1 MPTLEADL
9 NASRGLLGLVEHPN
23 GSNYNFVTDWYANRV
38 GDEGFRHAPWC
49 AMSRSWCYD
58 VGAGGDLT
66 YAYCPF
72 IERDARAGVN
82 GLEWLADDVEVGA
95 WVLFDFAGLGM
106 ATHVG
111 QVEAVLDG
119 GRFVTLEGNIGN
131 AYRRQVRDRKYV
143 RGFVRVPHDDAP
155 PPVKDP
161 GAGNTPKQ
169 SGRVNLPGC
178 RYGSRGRVVKFVQ
191 TLTSAAGGVDGIF
204 GAGTDAAVRHFQTE
218 HRLDVDGQVGPATW
232 AALLQAGLD
241 FDAQAGL
248 DIDGDYGP
256 ATTAAVLEFQRA
268 HGLTVDG
275 VAGYDTF
282 GALTGQ

>member
-9 NASRGLLGLVEHPN
+9 NASRGLLGLVEHPD
-23 GSNYNFVTDWYANRV
+23 GSNYNFVTDWYAERV
-38 GDEGFRHAPWC
+38 SDPGFRHAPWC

-72 IERDARAGVN
+72 IERDAKAGTN
-82 GLEWLADDVEVGA
+82 GLEWLGRSPEVGA
-95 WVLFDFAGLGM
+95 WVLFDFAGLKQ

-111 QVEAVLDG
+111 QVETVRADG
-119 GRFVTLEGNIGN
+119 TFVTLEGNIGN
-131 AYRRQVRDRKYV
+131 AYRRQIRDLKYV

-161 GAGNTPKQ
+161 GPGKPPKQ
-169 SGRVNLPGC
+169 TGRIVLPDC

-191 TLTSAAGGVDGIF
+191 VLTSAGGGVDGIF
-204 GAGTDAAVRHFQTE
+204 GPGTDAAVRHFQTQY
-218 HRLDVDGQVGPATW
+218 RLDVDGRVGPSTW
-232 AALLQAGLD
+232 AALLQAGLN
-241 FDAQAGL
+241 FVAGAGL
-248 DIDGDYGP
+248 TIDGDFGP
-256 ATTAAVLEFQRA
+256 ATTRAVLDFQGA